1 MFSSIE
7 VKYRAWKEVSFI
19 LSPLHKSLLS
29 RNLLYT
35 LCWTCML
42 NLPNIK
48 PYTRN
53 LPFFGRNLDLT
64 LTSRIHTSQGHCTR
78 KAQKLVT
85 FNWYYVGDEHFLP
98 FIEVSLFHLKNKRT
112 KKTIFKVNNEMR
124 KGLKKDVHGRGKN
137 KSHLENHLQVLYR

>member
-1 MFSSIE
+1 
-7 VKYRAWKEVSFI
+7 
-19 LSPLHKSLLS
+19 
-29 RNLLYT
+29 
-35 LCWTCML
+35 ML

-124 KGLKKDVHGRGKN
+124 KGLKKDVHGRGK
-137 KSHLENHLQVLYR
+137 KQVSFGESFASVVQVILSLLLKIKLLY